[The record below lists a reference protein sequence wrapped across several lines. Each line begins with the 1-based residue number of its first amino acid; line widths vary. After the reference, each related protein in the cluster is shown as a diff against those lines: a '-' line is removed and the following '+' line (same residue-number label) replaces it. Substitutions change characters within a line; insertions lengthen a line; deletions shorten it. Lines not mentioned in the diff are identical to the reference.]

1 MPKASSNPQVNF
13 PGPGCRAAGPAILML
28 ASALAAAAAHAVE
41 PAAPAV
47 RWSADRAPDFRHR
60 FIQRVRTTELL
71 HATPET
77 GTFNLHGHLA
87 FFDGVL
93 FACWDSQARD
103 ENAPGQHT
111 VFRRSSDRGETW
123 SDVADLFPPLCAN
136 VPLAQSRGRGP
147 FQTSQGFAAIDGR
160 LYAVTCVDRSLKDKV
175 QRFNEVS
182 RQRVGFLA
190 RDVRADGTLGEIF
203 WLADAAPEP
212 EPGSPAYPPGD
223 PAVVARITGHFR
235 EPAHLPQLLFGPSE
249 HPDSADAHR
258 LTEPTQPWRLADG
271 TWLRLYRDQGA
282 ADATSRDEIE
292 ASKRRRFYAASS
304 CDDGATWAP
313 AVPTDIP
320 DSAARANTGR
330 LPDGQVFLIHNP
342 LPIPPGKGGRSMLS
356 ISLARDGLHFDR
368 TAILRFVPPPQR
380 FEGKAKSIG
389 YQYPHSIVV
398 GEFLWVIYAIN
409 KEDIEVARIPLEE
422 IMKF

>member
-1 MPKASSNPQVNF
+1 MSW
-13 PGPGCRAAGPAILML
+13 RIAA
-28 ASALAAAAAHAVE
+28 ALAGIAAVTHGAE
-41 PAAPAV
+41 PASAPAV
-47 RWSADRAPDFRHR
+47 RWTADRAPDFCHR
-60 FIQRVRTTELL
+60 FIERVQTTKLL

-136 VPLAQSRGRGP
+136 VPIAQSLGRGP
-147 FQTSQGFAAIDGR
+147 FQTAQGFAAIDGR
-160 LYAVTCVDRSLKDKV
+160 LYAVSCVDRSLKEKV

-182 RQRVGFLA
+182 RERVGFLA
-190 RDVRADGTLGEIF
+190 REVQADGTLGAIF
-203 WLADAAPEP
+203 WLAAAAPQP
-212 EPGSPAYPPGD
+212 EPGFPVYPAGD
-223 PAVVARITGHFR
+223 PALVARITGHFR
-235 EPAHLPQLLFGPSE
+235 EPAHLPQLLFGPHE

-282 ADATSRDEIE
+282 ADATSRQDIE
-292 ASKRRRFYAASS
+292 ASKRRRFYAAWSR
-304 CDDGATWAP
+304 DDGATWAP

-320 DSAARANTGR
+320 DSAARAHSGR

-342 LPIPPGKGGRSMLS
+342 LPIPPGKGGRTMLS

-389 YQYPHSIVV
+389 YMYPHAVVV
-398 GEFLWVIYAIN
+398 GDALMVIYAIN
-409 KEDIEVARIPLEE
+409 KEDIEIARIPLAELARL
-422 IMKF
+422 